1 MSSIYYYLAGFLFT
15 LGLLGTIFKKDLISI
30 LLCLE
35 LMMGGVSLLVILFS
49 RSTGLLDAQLL
60 VFFMIIVSACEVAI
74 GLSLIIALHR
84 KKQTIYTDDIKIIT
98 E

>member
-1 MSSIYYYLAGFLFT
+1 MTSIYYYLAAFLFC

-35 LMMGGVSLLVILFS
+35 LMMGGVGILVILFS
-49 RSTGLLDAQLL
+49 RSTGFIDSQLL

-74 GLSLIIALHR
+74 GLSLIISLYK
-84 KKQTIYTDDIKIIT
+84 KKQTIYTEEIKIIT

>member
-1 MSSIYYYLAGFLFT
+1 MTIYFFLSIFLFS

-35 LMMGGVSLLVILFS
+35 LMLAGVGLLFVLFS
-49 RSTGLLDAQLL
+49 KTTGFIDAQLMI
-60 VFFMIIVSACEVAI
+60 FFMMIVSACEVAI
-74 GLSLIIALHR
+74 GLSLILSLFR
-84 KKQTIYTDDIKIIT
+84 KNQTILTDDIKIVT

>member
-1 MSSIYYYLAGFLFT
+1 MSSVYYYLAAFLFC

-35 LMMGGVSLLVILFS
+35 LMMSGVSLLMVLLS
-49 RSTGLLDAQLL
+49 RATGTIESQLI
-60 VFFMIIVSACEVAI
+60 VFFMIIISACEVAI
-74 GLSLIIALHR
+74 GLSLIIALYR
-84 KKQTIYTDDIKIIT
+84 KKQTIFTDDIKIIT

>member
-1 MSSIYYYLAGFLFT
+1 MSIYYYLSAFLFS
-15 LGLLGTIFKKDLISI
+15 LGLLGTIFKKDLISM

-35 LMMGGVSLLVILFS
+35 LMLAGVALLFILFSKSTGFLDSQLLVIFM
-49 RSTGLLDAQLL
+49 
-60 VFFMIIVSACEVAI
+60 MIISACEVAI
-74 GLSLIIALHR
+74 GLSLIIALYR

>member
-1 MSSIYYYLAGFLFT
+1 MSIYYYLSAFLFC
-15 LGLLGTIFKKDLISI
+15 LGLLGSIFKKDLISI

-35 LMMGGVSLLVILFS
+35 LMMSGVAVLFVLFS
-49 RSTGLLDAQLL
+49 KSTGFLDSQLM
-60 VFFMIIVSACEVAI
+60 VIFMMIISACEVAI
-74 GLSLIIALHR
+74 GLSLIIALYR

>member
-1 MSSIYYYLAGFLFT
+1 MSIYYYLSAFLFC
-15 LGLLGTIFKKDLISI
+15 LGLLGTILKKDLISM

-35 LMMGGVSLLVILFS
+35 LMMGGVSLLFVLFS
-49 RSTGLLDAQLL
+49 KATGVLDAQLMVIFTL
-60 VFFMIIVSACEVAI
+60 IVSACEVAI
-74 GLSLIIALHR
+74 GLSLIIALYR

>member
-1 MSSIYYYLAGFLFT
+1 MSIYYYLSVFLFC
-15 LGLLGTIFKKDLISI
+15 LGLLGTILKKDLISI

-35 LMMGGVSLLVILFS
+35 LMLGGVALLFILFS
-49 RSTGLLDAQLL
+49 KSTGLLDSQLL
-60 VFFMIIVSACEVAI
+60 VIFMMIISACEVAI
-74 GLSLIIALHR
+74 GLSLIISLYR

>member
-1 MSSIYYYLAGFLFT
+1 MNNIYYYLAAFLFCI
-15 LGLLGTIFKKDLISI
+15 GLLGTIFKKDLISI

-35 LMMGGVSLLVILFS
+35 VMMGGVSILMILFS

-74 GLSLIIALHR
+74 GLSLIVALFR
-84 KKQTIYTDDIKIIT
+84 KKQTIYTDDIQIIT

>member
-1 MSSIYYYLAGFLFT
+1 MTSIYYYLSAFLFA

-35 LMMGGVSLLVILFS
+35 LMMSGVSLLMILMS
-49 RSTGLLDAQLL
+49 RSTGVLESQLI
-60 VFFMIIVSACEVAI
+60 VFFMIIISACEVAI
-74 GLSLIIALHR
+74 GLSLIIALYR

>member
-1 MSSIYYYLAGFLFT
+1 MTSIYYYLSAFLFS

-35 LMMGGVSLLVILFS
+35 LMMSGVSLLMILMS
-49 RSTGLLDAQLL
+49 RSTGVLESQLI
-60 VFFMIIVSACEVAI
+60 VFFMIIISACEVAI
-74 GLSLIIALHR
+74 GLSLIIALYR

>member
-1 MSSIYYYLAGFLFT
+1 MSIYYYLSIFLFC
-15 LGLLGTIFKKDLISI
+15 LGLLGTIFKKDLISM

-35 LMMGGVSLLVILFS
+35 LMMGGVSLLFILFS
-49 RSTGLLDAQLL
+49 KATGFLDAQLMVIFTL
-60 VFFMIIVSACEVAI
+60 IVSACEVAI
-74 GLSLIIALHR
+74 GLSLIIALYR

>member
-1 MSSIYYYLAGFLFT
+1 MTSLYYYLAAFLFC
-15 LGLLGTIFKKDLISI
+15 LGLMGTIFKKDLISI

-35 LMMGGVSLLVILFS
+35 LMMGGIGILVILFS
-49 RSTGLLDAQLL
+49 RSTGLIDSQLL

-74 GLSLIIALHR
+74 GLSLIISLYR

>member
-1 MSSIYYYLAGFLFT
+1 MTSIYYYLAAFLFC
-15 LGLLGTIFKKDLISI
+15 LGLMGTIFKKDLISI

-35 LMMGGVSLLVILFS
+35 LMMGGVGILVILFS
-49 RSTGLLDAQLL
+49 RATGSLDSQLL

-74 GLSLIIALHR
+74 GLSLIISLYR